1 MGAWGAGGF
10 ENDTAL
16 DFAGTV
22 TDADSLLEAF
32 SAAPGGDID
41 ADEAS
46 KMIAAAECVAAM
58 LGRPAE
64 DMPDDLAKTLKPL
77 GVPDEELLELAR
89 EHVSMVISASELS
102 DVWAEAD
109 DTASFNLAMTGL
121 IDRLNPEIKP
131 KKGKKKKPYYDHSP
145 CAFCNLPMGEEEY
158 GSFSMT
164 VDIGAD
170 EPMTIRKSAHLRCLN
185 ARLHPAH
192 IIQAWKTDPE
202 AIEREMQRIFGGAD
216 DA

>member
-1 MGAWGAGGF
+1 MGAWGSGGF

-32 SAAPGGDID
+32 SAMPGGVID
-41 ADEAS
+41 ADDAC

-58 LGRPAE
+58 MGRPAE
-64 DMPDDLAKTLKPL
+64 DMPDGLAEKLKPL
-77 GVPDEELLELAR
+77 GAPDEELIELAR
-89 EHVSMVISASELS
+89 EHVSMVISASELTEL
-102 DVWAEAD
+102 WAEAD

-121 IDRLNPEIKP
+121 IDRLNPDIKP
-131 KKGKKKKPYYDHSP
+131 KKGKKKKPYFDNSP
-145 CAFCNLPMGEEEY
+145 CVFCNLPMGEEEH
-158 GSFSMT
+158 GSFTMT

-170 EPMTIRKSAHLRCLN
+170 EPITIRKSAHLRCLN
-185 ARLHPAH
+185 ARLHPSH

-202 AIEREMQRIFGGAD
+202 AIERETQRLFGEGD